1 VKGIYGMSTKETVK
15 ILLFKRDMTITT
27 LAEKLTELT
36 GKKYS
41 RSGLSSK
48 ISRGYLRYN
57 EMEQIAK
64 ILEYKIEF
72 KDLAE

>member
-1 VKGIYGMSTKETVK
+1 MYDMPAKETVK

-27 LAEKLTELT
+27 LADKLTELT
-36 GKKYS
+36 GKKYT

-64 ILEYKIEF
+64 ILEFKINFE
-72 KDLAE
+72 DLTD